1 MTRRCAI
8 LGAMRAIQL
17 IEVGRPV
24 EERHV
29 PVDPPGPNDV
39 VVQVKAAGICHSD
52 VHYRIG
58 PWTVDSFPM
67 TLGHEV
73 AGVIVETGSLVDPVR
88 VGERVCLH
96 YQTSCGACLWC
107 SRGSEQFCRAGRM
120 LGKGIPGGYAEMIT
134 IPARNAFLLPDQV
147 SFEHGAA
154 MMCSSATSLHALRKA
169 RLRPGETVALFGV
182 GGLGMSAVQI
192 ALAWGA
198 TAVYAVDLNPDKL
211 ALAQHLGAIPVD
223 ASQGDPV
230 AEIADLT
237 GGAGVDVALELVG
250 LAATMRQAID
260 SLGVMGRAVA
270 VGISSQPVDMA
281 PFATL
286 APREREVIGCTDH
299 LAQEIP
305 ILLDLAVAGKLVL
318 DDVVTGQVPLD
329 AGEINAV
336 MDRLEHFGGAVRT
349 VITP

>member
-1 MTRRCAI
+1 
-8 LGAMRAIQL
+8 MRAIQL

-24 EERHV
+24 EEREI
-29 PVDPPGPNDV
+29 PVEPPGPNDV
-39 VVQVKAAGICHSD
+39 VVAVKAAGICHSD
-52 VHYRIG
+52 VHYRSG

-73 AGVIVETGSLVDPVR
+73 AGVIVDTGSLVDPAR

-107 SRGSEQFCRAGRM
+107 SRGSEQFCRSGKM

-134 IPARNAFLLPDQV
+134 LPARNAFTLPDEV
-147 SFEHGAA
+147 SYAHGAA

-169 RLRPGETVALFGV
+169 RMAQGETVALFGV
-182 GGLGMSAVQI
+182 GGLGMSALQI

-198 TAVYAVDLNPDKL
+198 SAVYAVDLNPDKL
-211 ALAQHLGAIPVD
+211 SLAERFGATPVD

-230 AEIADLT
+230 TQIADLT
-237 GGAGVDVALELVG
+237 GGAGVDIALELVG
-250 LAATMRQAID
+250 LAATMGQAID

-270 VGISSQPVDMA
+270 VGISSQPIEMA

-286 APREREVIGCTDH
+286 TPREREIIGCSDH

-305 ILLDLAVAGKLVL
+305 VLLDLAVAGKLVL

-329 AGEINAV
+329 ATEINAA

-349 VITP
+349 VIKP